1 MKELVRIVLVG
12 DCRFFSLFPLPP
24 FLFPPLLLFS
34 LDDLEVVLCMEKE
47 VEYRW
52 DEREK
57 KKVKVK
63 EDEGNVCERERA
75 CVGGRGGRE

>member
-1 MKELVRIVLVG
+1 
-12 DCRFFSLFPLPP
+12 
-24 FLFPPLLLFS
+24 
-34 LDDLEVVLCMEKE
+34 MEKE

-75 CVGGRGGRE
+75 CVEGRGGRE